1 MSNEQIRYLL
11 DRYLSGE
18 ITEKEQQQLA
28 ALLQD
33 ADYEQI
39 IQGEIMQDLQAT
51 DGEPVADRGAYAML
65 QRVLAVDKTMGE
77 ESGGLPVGGDD
88 ASERMGRVMGE
99 EPKGLLVDF
108 RRAAWR
114 WSAAAVF
121 FFAFAGAGY
130 FFFYKNKT
138 AALQATPHVYSMAR
152 IVPGSSQAVLTLAN
166 GQQIVLTNA
175 QNGVLSRQGLTKV
188 VKQDS
193 GLLAYDVKDADGGNG
208 AEGSRGNGRN
218 GANGGTA
225 DERSGGT
232 GDNVNGK
239 TLYNTL
245 ATPRGGQYQVCLPD
259 GTRVWLNAESSLRYP
274 TAFTGKDR
282 EVQLTGEAYFEVAAD
297 KNRPFLVR
305 AGSTETRVLGT
316 HFNIM
321 SYEDEGPVRTTLLE
335 GAVRMEQ
342 GTYSALLQPGEQA
355 QPDNEK
361 GGIATRLVNT
371 RAVVAWKDGYYYFD
385 RTPVQSVMRQIARWY
400 DVDIVYQGAAP
411 TDEIVGK
418 IPRTAYVSEVLHIM
432 ELIGIRFK
440 IEGRK
445 IIVLS

>member
-1 MSNEQIRYLL
+1 M
-11 DRYLSGE
+11 D
-18 ITEKEQQQLA
+18 
-28 ALLQD
+28 D
-33 ADYEQI
+33 ASAE
-39 IQGEIMQDLQAT
+39 G
-51 DGEPVADRGAYAML
+51 PVG
-65 QRVLAVDKTMGE
+65 
-77 ESGGLPVGGDD
+77 SGGLLVG
-88 ASERMGRVMGE
+88 
-99 EPKGLLVDF
+99 F

-121 FFAFAGAGY
+121 FFAFAGVGY
-130 FFFYKNKT
+130 FFFFKHKT
-138 AALQATPHVYSMAR
+138 AVVPATAR
-152 IVPGSSQAVLTLAN
+152 VHPATGIVPGSSQAVLTLAN
-166 GQQIVLTNA
+166 GQQIILTNA

-193 GLLAYDVKDADGGNG
+193 GLLAYDVKDADGGNS
-208 AEGSRGNGRN
+208 AEGSKGNGANGGNGRN
-218 GANGGTA
+218 GGTTDKLKGG
-225 DERSGGT
+225 E
-232 GDNVNGK
+232 

-259 GTRVWLNAESSLRYP
+259 GSRVWLNAESSLRYP

-297 KNRPFLVR
+297 KSRPFLVK

-316 HFNIM
+316 HFDIM
-321 SYEDEGPVRTTLLE
+321 SYADEGPVRTTLLE

-342 GTYSALLQPGEQA
+342 GTHSALLQPGEQA
-355 QPDNEK
+355 QLDNEK
-361 GGIATRLVNT
+361 GGIVTHLVNT

-385 RTPVQSVMRQIARWY
+385 RTPMQSVMRQIARWY

-411 TDEIVGK
+411 VDEFVGK